1 MTILEAEKFARNKTL
16 KATGIILTILIVIFL
31 FGETAGDFANGIVFF
46 MAALLNI
53 HSLII
58 LIILFGL
65 TYFFAGQAGKE
76 IIIEK
81 KNFLI
86 VALKYVILI
95 SLTISTYLIFIG
107 LSKENDFTY
116 SGFEKIMAT
125 YFLPLFIKTAISL
138 LIVWLWATNKM
149 KSALLKALKP
159 PR

>member
-16 KATGIILTILIVIFL
+16 KGTGIILTILIIIFL
-31 FGETAGDFANGIVFF
+31 FGETAGDFANGILFF
-46 MAALLNI
+46 KAAVINI

-58 LIILFGL
+58 LIIQFGL

-95 SLTISTYLIFIG
+95 SLSISIYLISISFI
-107 LSKENDFTY
+107 KQNDFTY
-116 SGFEKIMAT
+116 SGIEKIMTT

-138 LIVWLWATNKM
+138 LIVWLWAVNKM
-149 KSALLKALKP
+149 KSAIIKGA
-159 PR
+159 